1 MRTYE
6 ARAVGLLVCGF
17 AVAYTIF
24 GLFRH
29 WHFASSA
36 FDLGIFYQAVWH
48 LSRFRAP
55 ASSISGFSNILGDH
69 FYPIIV
75 CFAPLYWLRS
85 GPETLIVAQSV
96 LLAGSIVP
104 VYLHLRTNVAKGT
117 ALTLCVSFGLFWGL
131 QRAMSFDVHA
141 VAFAPLLIAT
151 TLLALR
157 QRRWTLFWVSSV
169 VVMLIREDLVPVL
182 VALGLYLTWQ
192 GEQLR
197 GAALAALSLIAFVL
211 IVGIVI
217 PALGDSGQYAYTS
230 VFDDALRDPWLIP
243 ATLVTPPVKVLTAFM
258 WLAPFAFLPSQAHS

>member
-36 FDLGIFYQAVWH
+36 FDLGIFDQAVWH

-55 ASSISGFSNILGDH
+55 ARSISGFSNILGDH

-104 VYLHLRTNVAKGT
+104 VYLHLRTNVAKGDR
-117 ALTLCVSFGLFWGL
+117 ANTLCVVWPFLGTPAS
-131 QRAMSFDVHA
+131 DVFRRTRRRVCA
-141 VAFAPLLIAT
+141 VTDRDNPSC
-151 TLLALR
+151 LAAA
-157 QRRWTLFWVSSV
+157 QVDTF
-169 VVMLIREDLVPVL
+169 
-182 VALGLYLTWQ
+182 LGL
-192 GEQLR
+192 
-197 GAALAALSLIAFVL
+197 
-211 IVGIVI
+211 
-217 PALGDSGQYAYTS
+217 
-230 VFDDALRDPWLIP
+230 
-243 ATLVTPPVKVLTAFM
+243 
-258 WLAPFAFLPSQAHS
+258 